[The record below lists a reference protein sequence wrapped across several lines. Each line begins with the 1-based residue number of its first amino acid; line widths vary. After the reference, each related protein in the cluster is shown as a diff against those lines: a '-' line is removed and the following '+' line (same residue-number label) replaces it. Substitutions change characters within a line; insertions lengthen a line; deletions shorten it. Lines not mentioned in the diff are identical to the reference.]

1 VLPDADRLAPKQAQM
16 AQQAQQAQMVQ
27 MVPALPTPHLTEL
40 RVQRRSE

>member
-16 AQQAQQAQMVQ
+16 AQMAQ